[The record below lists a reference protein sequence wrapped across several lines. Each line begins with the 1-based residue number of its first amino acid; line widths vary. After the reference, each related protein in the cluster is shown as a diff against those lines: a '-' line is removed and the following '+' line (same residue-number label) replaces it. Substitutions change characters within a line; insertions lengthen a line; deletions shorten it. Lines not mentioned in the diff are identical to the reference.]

1 MKNERINPALNPPPR
16 NALIQRGGNE
26 VNEVRFFQMDHWKA
40 LAQARGE
47 NDHMREVD
55 MRAIKRVE
63 SWAENERNIA
73 PKCNQ

>member
-1 MKNERINPALNPPPR
+1 MILEAS
-16 NALIQRGGNE
+16 LIQRGGNE

>member
-1 MKNERINPALNPPPR
+1 MKNERINRAINPPPR
-16 NALIQRGGNE
+16 NALIQRSGNE
-26 VNEVRFFQMDHWKA
+26 VNEVRFFQMDCGKE

-55 MRAIKRVE
+55 IRAIKRVE
-63 SWAENERNIA
+63 SWAENVRNIA